1 MHSVASSRCAI
12 DVDRA
17 RGADAPRVE
26 ATSVGHGPALGD
38 LLSATC
44 GGWAMLGQRLDVG
57 SRSSDGVDRW
67 VLFVRAMWFMASCGG
82 GSLHRCLSSPEVS

>member
-1 MHSVASSRCAI
+1 MRANGISKWQVITRHALPNALIPSVT
-12 DVDRA
+12 VL
-17 RGADAPRVE
+17 GL
-26 ATSVGHGPALGD
+26 ALGD